1 MQIGDLV
8 WLDKAFSDPTIKE
21 ELAVVRGINY
31 NYSVTRYY
39 LTIVKT
45 GERYWS
51 VEKFLR
57 AVT

>member
-8 WLDKAFSDPTIKE
+8 WLDKAFNFTPKE
-21 ELAVVRGINY
+21 ELALIRGTSEY
-31 NYSVTRYY
+31 YSPTRYY
-39 LTIVKT
+39 LIIVKT

-51 VEKFLR
+51 VKKFLR

>member
-1 MQIGDLV
+1 MKIGDLV

-21 ELAVVRGINY
+21 ELALIRDTSEY
-31 NYSVTRYY
+31 YSPTRYY
-39 LTIVKT
+39 LIIVKT

-51 VEKFLR
+51 VKKFLR